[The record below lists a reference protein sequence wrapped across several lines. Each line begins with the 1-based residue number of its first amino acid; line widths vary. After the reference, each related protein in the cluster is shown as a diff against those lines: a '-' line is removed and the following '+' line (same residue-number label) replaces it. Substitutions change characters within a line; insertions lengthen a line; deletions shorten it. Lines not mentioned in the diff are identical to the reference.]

1 MVKHALLIGLNY
13 PTDDKLRLQS
23 SYNDLNLVEKYLIT
37 NETFDSNNIT
47 QLTDKAQPNLDLC
60 TSFFNIVK
68 KIKELIAKTTENDIL
83 FFYFTGHGTQILDKN
98 SDEHD
103 SMDEAFVPSDY
114 KKNLISDD
122 LLFSMFQNCK
132 ANATVLYDACHSGSA
147 LDLKYTYTLCP
158 FISTNKLNIKD
169 RANVICFSSCK
180 DQSKS
185 FASVL
190 PSGDRNVKWYSNFT
204 YYFIKHLANIED
216 KLSNKDLIDSMKNDQ
231 KKTCINKSVI
241 SFSTKKLLPCLFLEH
256 YDEKVYQITKNDLS
270 TFSEKTQLLK
280 LKRNNLKQEKEVRV
294 LKNIIERYKNALH
307 LKNNQGMMDNFNAI
321 LYSIKD

>member
-23 SYNDLNLVEKYLIT
+23 SYNDLNLVQNFLIT
-37 NETFDSNNIT
+37 NENFDSKNII
-47 QLTDKAQPNLDLC
+47 QLTDKAQHKIELS
-60 TSFFNIVK
+60 TTFFNIVK
-68 KIKELIAKTTENDIL
+68 HIKEHIAKTTENDIL

-98 SDEHD
+98 NDEND

-122 LLFSMFQNCK
+122 LLFSLFKNCK
-132 ANATVLYDACHSGSA
+132 ANTTILYDCCHSGSVI
-147 LDLKYTYTLCP
+147 DLKYTYTLSP
-158 FISTNKLNIKD
+158 FISINKLNIKD
-169 RANVICFSSCK
+169 RNNVICFSSCK
-180 DQSKS
+180 DKLKS

-216 KLSNKDLIDSMKNDQ
+216 KLSNRDLVDSMKNDQ

-241 SFSTKKLLPCLFLEH
+241 SFSSKKLLPCLFLEP
-256 YDEKVYQITKNDLS
+256 YDDKVYQITKNDLS
-270 TFSEKTQLLK
+270 TFSEKTHLLK
-280 LKRNNLKQEKEVRV
+280 LKKINLLHEKKIRV
-294 LKNIIERYKNALH
+294 LENIIERYKNALH
-307 LKNNQGMMDNFNAI
+307 QKNNQEFMDNFNAI